1 VFEKLKAIFTI
12 EPILAIPDI
21 DKEIRVEADV
31 SDYTIKRVLST
42 KYENSK

>member
-31 SDYTIKRVLST
+31 SDYIIKRVLST